1 MLLHLP
7 IEALLTV
14 SSALIHV
21 VSMVHLLLLRV
32 HGQVRLMRVG
42 WSLSTMLPEM
52 LLLRLL
58 LLNVRLLL
66 VHHAL
71 VTELIVLLLLRMV
84 LVGIARSLAHIAA
97 S

>member
-21 VSMVHLLLLRV
+21 VSMVHLLLRV